1 MKLKTVLLSL
11 AVAALVVVAASG
23 SQAAMSKGK
32 RIDKLTIALGAFGTE
47 AIDPILGIL
56 DDKPYLRLMYSY
68 VIDTDLRDKDPSKV
82 TGLAKDWKWSADRK
96 ALRVFLRKGVKF
108 HNGAEVK
115 AEDVVFSLRRM
126 KSPETR
132 GPYTKFFFG
141 PLDRMEVVNDY
152 EVSFI
157 LKKRPKASFLAMFGP
172 ILAGTTMMIY
182 PKAYFEKVGKNGFR
196 RKPIGSGPYK
206 LVRREAGSYMEFE
219 AFDDYFLGPP
229 RVKKIHFRLVPE
241 ETTRIAML
249 KRGEVDIAEISRE
262 NTVSVK
268 KAGFKLFGKAGG
280 DMIHLLVHA
289 WPPWKDKT
297 LSDERVRKALFTS
310 INKEEINKFILKGQ
324 GKISGNLIYE
334 GIAIGG
340 KYIPPHPYN
349 PKEAAKLLREAG
361 YPPGK
366 LKLTLYAILKTG
378 YPESVDVA
386 QAIASD
392 WEKIGVITKI
402 IPEKYGTLRPR
413 IISRKLQL
421 PSLRIHSLGSR
432 PFHGGLLRVFYD
444 CPSAKLSTICVPEVA
459 AMIKKV
465 NASDTVK
472 EYGQRQQAVAEI
484 LHKKH
489 LGTMLHVVGRVM
501 ATNDKVKE
509 WDLGSSAYSI
519 NFRYLGL
526 HELLDK

>member
-1 MKLKTVLLSL
+1 
-11 AVAALVVVAASG
+11 
-23 SQAAMSKGK
+23 
-32 RIDKLTIALGAFGTE
+32 
-47 AIDPILGIL
+47 
-56 DDKPYLRLMYSY
+56 
-68 VIDTDLRDKDPSKV
+68 
-82 TGLAKDWKWSADRK
+82 
-96 ALRVFLRKGVKF
+96 
-108 HNGAEVK
+108 
-115 AEDVVFSLRRM
+115 
-126 KSPETR
+126 
-132 GPYTKFFFG
+132 
-141 PLDRMEVVNDY
+141 
-152 EVSFI
+152 
-157 LKKRPKASFLAMFGP
+157 MFGP

-229 RVKKIHFRLVPE
+229 GVKKILFRLVPE

-249 KRGEVDIAEISRE
+249 KRGEVDIAEVSRE

-268 KAGFKLFGKAGG
+268 KAGFKIFGKAGG
-280 DMIHLLVHA
+280 DMIHLLPHV
-289 WPPWKDKT
+289 WPGDKT
-297 LSDERVRKALFTS
+297 FQDERVRKALFTS

-324 GKISGNLIYE
+324 GQLTGNLLYE

-340 KYIPPHPYN
+340 KHIPPHPYN

-361 YPPGK
+361 YPKGK
-366 LKLTLYAILKTG
+366 LKVTLYAILKTG
-378 YPESVDVA
+378 YPESADVA
-386 QAIASD
+386 QAIAAD

-413 IISRKLQL
+413 IVKKTLQL
-421 PSLRIHSLGSR
+421 PSLRIHPLGSR

-444 CPSAKLSTICVPEVA
+444 CPLAKLAGVCVPKVA

-465 NASDTVK
+465 NAADTVK
-472 EYGQRQQAVAEI
+472 EYGQSQQAVAEV
-484 LHKKH
+484 LYKTH
-489 LGTMLHVVGRVM
+489 LGTMLHVVGRLM

-519 NFRYLGL
+519 NFRFLGL
-526 HELLDK
+526 QRLLEK

>member
-47 AIDPILGIL
+47 AIDPVLGIL
-56 DDKPYLRLMYSY
+56 DDKPYLRLMYNY

-126 KSPETR
+126 RGPDVR

-152 EVSFI
+152 EVLFR
-157 LKKRPKASFLAMFGP
+157 LKKKPKASFLAMFGP

-229 RVKKIHFRLVPE
+229 GVKKILFRLVPE

-249 KRGEVDIAEISRE
+249 KRGEVDIAEVSRE

-268 KAGFKLFGKAGG
+268 KAGFKIFGKAGG
-280 DMIHLLVHA
+280 DMIHLLPHV
-289 WPPWKDKT
+289 WPGDKT
-297 LSDERVRKALFTS
+297 FQDERVRKALFTS

-324 GKISGNLIYE
+324 GQLTGNLLYE

-340 KYIPPHPYN
+340 KHIPPHPYN

-361 YPPGK
+361 YPKGK
-366 LKLTLYAILKTG
+366 LKVTLYAILKTG
-378 YPESVDVA
+378 YPESADVA
-386 QAIASD
+386 QAIAAD

-413 IISRKLQL
+413 IVKKTLQL
-421 PSLRIHSLGSR
+421 PSLRIHPLGSR

-444 CPSAKLSTICVPEVA
+444 CPLAKLAGVCVPKVA

-465 NASDTVK
+465 NAADTVK
-472 EYGQRQQAVAEI
+472 EYGQSQQAVAEV
-484 LHKKH
+484 LYKKH
-489 LGTMLHVVGRVM
+489 LGTMLHVVGRLM

-519 NFRYLGL
+519 NFRFLGL
-526 HELLDK
+526 QRLLEK

>member
-1 MKLKTVLLSL
+1 MKSKSVLLSL
-11 AVAALVVVAASG
+11 ALAVLVVAAASG

-47 AIDPILGIL
+47 AIDPVLGIL
-56 DDKPYLRLMYSY
+56 DDKPYLRLMYNY
-68 VIDTDLRDKDPSKV
+68 VIDTDLEDKDVSKV

-126 KSPETR
+126 RGKDVR
-132 GPYTKFFFG
+132 GPYTKFFFN

-152 EVSFI
+152 EVLFR
-157 LKKRPKASFLAMFGP
+157 LKKKPKASFLAMFGP

-206 LVRREAGSYMEFE
+206 LVRREAGAYMEFE

-229 RVKKIHFRLVPE
+229 DVKKIIFRLVPE

-249 KRGEVDIAEISRE
+249 KRGEVDIAEVSRE
-262 NTVSVK
+262 NSDSIK
-268 KAGFKLFGKAGG
+268 KAGFKIFGKAGG
-280 DMIHLLVHA
+280 DMIHLLPHA
-289 WPPWKDKT
+289 WPGDKT
-297 LSDERVRKALFTS
+297 FKDPRVRKALFTS
-310 INKEEINKFILKGQ
+310 INKKEINKYILKGQ
-324 GKISGNLIYE
+324 GQLTGNILYE
-334 GIAIGG
+334 GIAVGG
-340 KYIPPHPYN
+340 KKMPPHPYN
-349 PKEAAKLLREAG
+349 PKAAAKLLREAG
-361 YPPGK
+361 YPKGK
-366 LKLTLYAILKTG
+366 LKVTLYAILKTG
-378 YPESVDVA
+378 YPESADVA
-386 QAIASD
+386 QAIAAD

-413 IISRKLQL
+413 IIKRTLPS
-421 PSLRIHSLGSR
+421 PSLRIHPLGSR
-432 PFHGGLLRVFYD
+432 PFHGGLLRVFYS
-444 CPSAKLSTICVPEVA
+444 CPVAKLTVVCVPKVHE
-459 AMIKKV
+459 MIKKV
-465 NASDTVK
+465 NASNTTK
-472 EYGQRQQAVAEI
+472 EYGERQQAVAEVI
-484 LHKKH
+484 NKKH
-489 LGTMLHVVGRVM
+489 MGTMLHVVGRLM
-501 ATNDKVKE
+501 AANKKVKK

-526 HELLDK
+526 RGLLEK